1 MTPVGQASACGRL
14 QPALDFLH
22 FQWGRPPA
30 CAAGFP
36 APPSSR
42 RARKLVPPCF
52 LLTAS
57 LVFAASHHVEGL
69 VVEVEPAQGVVVV
82 AHGPIKGY
90 MPAMT
95 MPFRATRAADL
106 QALKPGMRIRFQLN
120 GNSRMSD
127 IQIVKADFG
136 EGIRIPEPINKLRI
150 GDLVPDF
157 ELLNQDG
164 GATRLSESRGSATV
178 VNFIYTRCPMPDVC
192 PRLSAN
198 FAYLS
203 KKLPEVRLLT
213 ITLDPGHDTPEVL
226 SEYASHFN
234 SRLEHWRFLTG
245 DELKIRQIGGL
256 FGLVYWPEDGV
267 ITHTS
272 STAVIG
278 PDGRLRALVEGTAYR
293 ADQLLALVTNILK

>member
-1 MTPVGQASACGRL
+1 M
-14 QPALDFLH
+14 
-22 FQWGRPPA
+22 
-30 CAAGFP
+30 
-36 APPSSR
+36 
-42 RARKLVPPCF
+42 KLA
-52 LLTAS
+52 LLTAA
-57 LVFAASHHVEGL
+57 LTFAGSHHVEGL
-69 VVEVEPAQGVVVV
+69 VVEVEPALGVVVV

-90 MPAMT
+90 MSAMT
-95 MPFRATRAADL
+95 MPFRASRAADL
-106 QALKPGMRIRFQLN
+106 LGLKPGMRIRFKLS
-120 GNSRMSD
+120 GNSRLSD

-136 EGIRIPEPINKLRI
+136 EGIRIPEPASKLRL

-164 GATRLSESRGSATV
+164 HATRLAESRGSVTV

-203 KKLPEVRLLT
+203 QKMPEVRLLT
-213 ITLDPGHDTPEVL
+213 ITLDPGHDTPTVL
-226 SEYASHFN
+226 REYASHFN
-234 SRLEHWRFLTG
+234 GRLEHWRFLTG
-245 DELKIRQIGGL
+245 EESKIRAIGGL

-272 STAVIG
+272 ATAVIG

-293 ADQLLALVTNILK
+293 ADQLLALVTNFVR

>member
-1 MTPVGQASACGRL
+1 MTAVARFLFSASIA
-14 QPALDFLH
+14 F
-22 FQWGRPPA
+22 
-30 CAAGFP
+30 AG
-36 APPSSR
+36 SDR
-42 RARKLVPPCF
+42 
-52 LLTAS
+52 
-57 LVFAASHHVEGL
+57 VEGL

-82 AHGPIKGY
+82 AHAPTPK

-95 MPFRATRAADL
+95 MPFRVSRAAEL
-106 QALKPGMRIRFQLN
+106 EGLKPGMRIRFKLS
-120 GNSRMSD
+120 GKRIGD

-136 EGIRIPEPINKLRI
+136 EGIRIPAPSNKLHL

-157 ELLNQDG
+157 ELIDQDG
-164 GATRLSESRGSATV
+164 HPARLSDTRGTV
-178 VNFIYTRCPMPDVC
+178 TAVNFIYTRCPMPDVC

-203 KKLPEVRLLT
+203 KKLPEARLLT

-226 SEYASHFN
+226 REYASHFN
-234 SRLEHWRFLTG
+234 RQQEHWRFLTG
-245 DELKIRQIGGL
+245 DESKIREIGGL

-278 PDGRLRALVEGTAYR
+278 PDGRLRAVVEGTSYR
-293 ADQLLALVTNILK
+293 ADQLLALVTSFLK